1 MVLTPKLKEKVALV
15 VQMDAQMVEHTAAAE
30 AIEIHHLLT
39 VVALAVQCVSSG
51 PATPVHSHQLA
62 QAHLNI

>member
-15 VQMDAQMVEHTAAAE
+15 VRMDAQMVEHTAAAE

-39 VVALAVQCVSSG
+39 VVARAEQSVSFG
-51 PATPVHSHQLA
+51 PALPAHSHLLVQETCK
-62 QAHLNI
+62 